1 MVQGTYTIEEIKDLL
16 RPLFDGVPIDKAI
29 LFGSYARNEATAA
42 SDIDL
47 LVDSNG
53 RLRGLNF
60 VGFCNEVEE
69 KVQKSVDVFEKGYID
84 PSGDLYQSILSEGVT
99 IYGK

>member
-42 SDIDL
+42 SDIDIYI
-47 LVDSNG
+47 DSNG
-53 RLRGLNF
+53 RLNGLDF
-60 VGFCNEVEE
+60 YGFCEELEAKIQKPVDAVE
-69 KVQKSVDVFEKGYID
+69 KID
-84 PSGDLYQSILSEGVT
+84 LDTSSPLCQSIYNEGIV
-99 IYGK
+99 IYDR